1 MKIQSSKS
9 KVSKK
14 HEIMLQRLKK
24 KVIYLRLPKYTRV
37 DEENDSFNGEKQDKV
52 SIHGIVLLLIVF
64 RAVLLPWHITPSSR
78 VLFREKTHTF
88 LCVLAYDPQETAFLV
103 AKNGDFLKRSPK
115 WSDTKTPA
123 FRFPCGRRKRRLSK
137 TMTSQLRWSK
147 PPTHAQ

>member
-64 RAVLLPWHITPSSR
+64 RAVLLP
-78 VLFREKTHTF
+78 
-88 LCVLAYDPQETAFLV
+88 
-103 AKNGDFLKRSPK
+103 
-115 WSDTKTPA
+115 
-123 FRFPCGRRKRRLSK
+123 
-137 TMTSQLRWSK
+137 
-147 PPTHAQ
+147 